1 MKNIKTYLKYLGI
14 SFISIL
20 IGLLVIST
28 LYYFDILSNNI
39 VSYIRVIYMMLV
51 IFIISFI
58 LGKNTDKNGYLA
70 GIKFGLMNIIS
81 FLIFGLIFFRDGL
94 QLRLILY
101 DFILLFIS
109 ILGSMIGINK
119 KSIN

>member
-1 MKNIKTYLKYLGI
+1 MKNIKTYLNYLGI
-14 SFISIL
+14 SLISIL
-20 IGLLVIST
+20 VGLLVIST

>member
-14 SFISIL
+14 SLISIL

-81 FLIFGLIFFRDGL
+81 FLIFGLLFFRDGL